1 MAERVLEFAE
11 ALEVVLRE
19 AAGVSAARGAE
30 TVELLEAAGRVLA
43 EPVVAGRDQ
52 PPFDRATR
60 DGFAL
65 RAGEEGQPLR
75 VVGQVRAGERWRG
88 AALGAGEAVEIMTG
102 APMPEGANAV
112 VMVEHVSVVEGVL
125 RVEAGRR
132 LRAGENVVARGA
144 EARAGAGVL
153 PVGRAV
159 GAAEIAVAA
168 SCGRAE
174 LRVFARPR
182 VAIVATGDELVELGT
197 PGAKAPS
204 SSSKAMKPD
213 PEESGYPNGAGEE
226 LGEAEIYNSNS
237 YALAALVRGEGG
249 EALRLAVARDTLG
262 DLRARLEEA
271 KGAELL
277 LLTGGVSMGRY
288 DLVEQALA
296 EAGAEF
302 FFTGVRI
309 QPGKPVVFGRFPD
322 GRYFFG
328 LPGNPVSAQVC
339 FALFVGPLLRAMA
352 GRAIAGTAGVA
363 PVFVEAKLAEDVK
376 GGAGKPSGVTRF
388 LPAELSGSWD
398 GVTVRVVAWQ
408 GSGDVGAN
416 ARGNGYCVLPSGV
429 EGFKA
434 GETVRVLLR

>member
-43 EPVVAGRDQ
+43 EAVVAGRDQ

-88 AALGAGEAVEIMTG
+88 VALGAGEAVEIMTG

-153 PVGRAV
+153 PVGRAA

-174 LRVFARPR
+174 LQVFARPR
-182 VAIVATGDELVELGT
+182 VAIVATGDELVELGDD
-197 PGAKAPS
+197 KR
-204 SSSKAMKPD
+204 D
-213 PEESGYPNGAGEE
+213 VE
-226 LGEAEIYNSNS
+226 LGEADIYNSNS
-237 YALAALVRGEGG
+237 YALAALVRAEGG
-249 EALRLAVARDTLG
+249 EALRLAVARDTLS

-271 KGAELL
+271 QGAELL

-302 FFTGVRI
+302 FFTGARI

>member
-43 EPVVAGRDQ
+43 EAVVAGRDQ

-102 APMPEGANAV
+102 APMPEGADAV

-174 LRVFARPR
+174 LQVFARPR
-182 VAIVATGDELVELGT
+182 VAIVATGDELVELGDD
-197 PGAKAPS
+197 KR
-204 SSSKAMKPD
+204 D
-213 PEESGYPNGAGEE
+213 VE
-226 LGEAEIYNSNS
+226 LGEADIYNSNS
-237 YALAALVRGEGG
+237 YALAALVRAEGG
-249 EALRLAVARDTLG
+249 EALRLAVARDTLS

-271 KGAELL
+271 QGAELL

-302 FFTGVRI
+302 FFTGARI

-376 GGAGKPSGVTRF
+376 GVAGKPSGVTRF